1 MPLASRDAI
10 TARIPDPSFAALCP
24 SRSRAGRRICTGPSM
39 AGLSLNRGISLPTTT
54 RRRKR
59 GSIAEINRAI
69 SLFPAIS
76 SAAIARLAPYSTA
89 GTIVAPARCH
99 GLRRNA
105 TEPFCMAS
113 PSGSATIHSTIVNAI
128 DHGVC
133 VIEMVYDAAGRAV
146 DYRFVEV
153 NPAFARQT
161 GLDDAVGRTM
171 RSIRPDHEEH
181 WFAIYGRV
189 AKTGEPIRFENRAAA
204 LGRWYDVFAFP
215 IGDPSQHRVAVV
227 FNDITQR
234 KQTEHRMQLVA
245 AELDHRIKNVLTI
258 ASSLVR
264 LTTADTVKALKDELL
279 SRFAALSNLQRLLR
293 ESPSEVVSLE
303 KLVREEMAIHG
314 AAEGGAAEDRVSWSG
329 PAVTLTAAAQ
339 PVVMALHELAT
350 NAVKYGA
357 LSVPEGRVAIDW
369 RRLDDGRLA
378 LRWRERGGPPA
389 ERPAKGGL
397 GSAIILS
404 SVGDAMG
411 GGEARFDWG
420 AEGVT
425 CELVF
430 PPGLA
435 PA

>member
-1 MPLASRDAI
+1 
-10 TARIPDPSFAALCP
+10 
-24 SRSRAGRRICTGPSM
+24 
-39 AGLSLNRGISLPTTT
+39 
-54 RRRKR
+54 
-59 GSIAEINRAI
+59 
-69 SLFPAIS
+69 
-76 SAAIARLAPYSTA
+76 
-89 GTIVAPARCH
+89 
-99 GLRRNA
+99 
-105 TEPFCMAS
+105 MAS

-161 GLDDAVGRTM
+161 GLDDAVGRAM

-234 KQTEHRMQLVA
+234 KQAEHRMQLVA

>member
-1 MPLASRDAI
+1 MAS
-10 TARIPDPSFAALCP
+10 
-24 SRSRAGRRICTGPSM
+24 M
-39 AGLSLNRGISLPTTT
+39 PTTD
-54 RRRKR
+54 
-59 GSIAEINRAI
+59 
-69 SLFPAIS
+69 
-76 SAAIARLAPYSTA
+76 
-89 GTIVAPARCH
+89 
-99 GLRRNA
+99 
-105 TEPFCMAS
+105 
-113 PSGSATIHSTIVNAI
+113 TIHSTIVDNI

-133 VIEMVYDAAGRAV
+133 VIEMIHDAEGKPV
-146 DYRFVEV
+146 DYRFIEV

-171 RSIRPDHEEH
+171 RAIKPDHEQH
-181 WFAIYGRV
+181 WFDTYGRV
-189 AKTGEPIRFENRAAA
+189 AQTGEPIRFENRAAA

-215 IGDPSQHRVAVV
+215 IGDPARHRLAVV

-234 KQTEHRMQLVA
+234 KQTEHRMQLIA

-293 ESPSEVVSLE
+293 ESPSDTVALE
-303 KLVREEMAIHG
+303 TLVREEMAIHDG
-314 AAEGGAAEDRVSWSG
+314 AEGGAAKGSTGKGRVTWSG
-329 PAVTLTAAAQ
+329 PPVSLSAAAQ

-369 RRLDDGRLA
+369 RRLDDGRLT
-378 LRWRERGGPPA
+378 LRWTERGGPGVQK
-389 ERPAKGGL
+389 PAKGSL
-397 GSAIILS
+397 GTAIIVS
-404 SVGDAMG
+404 SVGDPMG
-411 GGEARFDWG
+411 GGESRFDWA
-420 AEGVT
+420 AEGMR

-430 PPGLA
+430 PLSLA